1 MSVSLQTPFLGTGHI
16 HILNQHLEYEA
27 GRRVGNIPLTNSEP
41 QNSYGILNLRNLP
54 SEELRDQYRK
64 NLRLLAKH
72 PNEDYLALYMDTY
85 KTAWSKIQ
93 LDEIEKQE
101 RDLKGP
107 AKIELQF
114 YGYLGL
120 NRKLGKKMAVSSE
133 VTLHGLYEAIQQK
146 LDMDSDFSINVINR
160 NQERLPFQKFL
171 EDKTLREM
179 YPTTDILILEI
190 VPDGNPVTRN
200 IFATFPTTDFENYN
214 FDQDIILSGYLGP
227 KYEGK
232 NSPLLSLPATKN
244 LEIND
249 LYESIGE
256 FIDLDVTKF
265 QLISFTEE
273 RERRIFPLTSKDQ
286 LKEDIED
293 PIVFDMD
300 LHMQPFPILLIEPE
314 DDDKKELDASGQK
327 TGKYH
332 APETIYNILVA
343 KDTRAAEPEPAP
355 EPEPTPPPIPVWKP
369 DTLWQPG
376 VKSLYNPTGNKYPP
390 ERSQGGGRKRK
401 KTKRNKSKRRKSKK
415 KKSKRR
421 KSRKSKTR
429 RRRR

>member
-16 HILNQHLEYEA
+16 NILNQHIEYEA

-41 QNSYGILNLRNLP
+41 QNSYGILNLGNLP
-54 SEELRDQYRK
+54 TKQLRDQYRK
-64 NLRLLAKH
+64 NLRLLAGSH
-72 PNEDYLALYMDTY
+72 YQALYMDTY

-93 LDEIEKQE
+93 QDEIEKQE

-114 YGYLGL
+114 YGYLGP
-120 NRKLGKKMAVSSE
+120 NRILEKKLAVSSE
-133 VTLHGLYEAIQQK
+133 VTPHDLDKAIQKK
-146 LDMDSDFSINVINR
+146 LDMSSNYSINVINI
-160 NQERLPFQKFL
+160 NQERRVFQKFVK
-171 EDKTLREM
+171 DKTLREI
-179 YPTTDILILEI
+179 YPITDILILEI
-190 VPDGNPVTRN
+190 VPDGDPLSKSK
-200 IFATFPTTDFENYN
+200 FAAFPTTDFENYN

-227 KYEGK
+227 EYEGR
-232 NSPLLSLPATKN
+232 NSPLLSLSVAKN

-249 LYESIGE
+249 LYESIGG
-256 FIDLDVTKF
+256 FINLDVTKF

-273 RERRIFPLTSKDQ
+273 GERRIFPLTSKDQ
-286 LKEDIED
+286 LKEDKED

-314 DDDKKELDASGQK
+314 DDNKKELNAIGQK

-343 KDTRAAEPEPAP
+343 KDTRAAEPEPA
-355 EPEPTPPPIPVWKP
+355 PEPTPPPIPVWKP